1 MLSLHYKF
9 IKMDY
14 RKEIKKRGL
23 MQGFI
28 ANKLGIDQAY
38 FSQILSGKRPMKEQT
53 RKKLNKIL
61 FGK

>member
-1 MLSLHYKF
+1 
-9 IKMDY
+9 MDY

-28 ANKLGIDQAY
+28 AKKLGIDQAY
-38 FSQILSGKRPMKEQT
+38 FSQILSGKRPLKDDT

>member
-1 MLSLHYKF
+1 
-9 IKMDY
+9 MDY